1 MANLITYVNSILK
14 PYYKYALL
22 LILVIIF
29 GIVSRYVYNKYYD
42 KPKKIVSN
50 VANAN
55 NMLPVVTVYLFHVDW
70 CPHCINARPEWE
82 KFKAEYNNKE
92 VNGYLIQC
100 IDIDCTDDNGEQVIQ
115 FDNGVSTGITPT
127 PIRISEIIRRFKIE
141 SYPTIKMTKDDLI
154 IDFDAKVTQDNLSQ
168 FVNSV

>member
-29 GIVSRYVYNKYYD
+29 VIVSRYVYNKYYD

-70 CPHCINARPEWE
+70 CPHCKNAMPEWE

-115 FDNGVSTGITPT
+115 FDNETSTGITPT